1 MYNQYNNH
9 RQEEEAPFILPQYQ
23 DQLRAT
29 FPQAIYK
36 HLPPALRELFAGMDN
51 AYERDILLLGVLTV
65 MSGCMPNAMGF
76 YDRKWIYPNLYTFI
90 EAPAGS
96 GKGVL
101 SWARL
106 VGMPIHK
113 MLLEETQLARQQFEE
128 LKREKA
134 KQKESDGLLLKEP
147 PYKLLFIPG
156 NNSASSVVQT
166 LSENDGAGIL
176 FCTEADTLANSL
188 AQDWGNFSD
197 VLRGAFHHE
206 PVEMQRRQNREHF
219 SVEHP
224 KLSVLLTGTKGQ
236 VFRLIPNTENGLF
249 SRFMFY
255 SFPAVPAFRNV
266 FERNGTDPGQRFR
279 DVGQIILEMYRYL
292 KEKQEPLII
301 YYRKEEQEQFMTL
314 YKSITE
320 VAFKGSGTPILATVH
335 RLGLITFRISM
346 VLSMFRY
353 FTHPNKENKTE
364 IKIARTDFEIAQ
376 EICLTLLYHANVL
389 IADMKDGSKMIQN
402 QAKYERLYEELPNEF
417 TLGMALQL
425 SSKLNLS
432 ASSIRRYLLNGQF
445 ERISKGI
452 YRKLL
457 KKEEGEQMNSEQLNK
472 PE

>member
-1 MYNQYNNH
+1 MYASLNQH
-9 RQEEEAPFILPQYQ
+9 QQDEETPFILPRYQ
-23 DQLRAT
+23 EELRAT
-29 FPQAIYK
+29 FPEIIYK
-36 HLPPALRELFAGMDN
+36 HLPPVLKELFLDMDN

-65 MSGCMPNAMGF
+65 MSGCMPNVMGY

-106 VGMPIHK
+106 IGMTIHK
-113 MLLEETQLARQQFEE
+113 MRLEETMLAKQQYEE

-134 KQKESDGLLLKEP
+134 KQKESEGQLLKEP
-147 PYKLLFIPG
+147 PYKLLFIPA

-166 LSENDGAGIL
+166 LSENDGSGIL
-176 FCTEADTLANSL
+176 FCTEADTLANAL

-219 SVEHP
+219 SVEQP
-224 KLSVLLTGTKGQ
+224 RLSVLLTGTKGQ

-255 SFPAVPAFRNV
+255 SFPAVPNFRNV
-266 FERNGTDPGQRFR
+266 FEQNGINPGQKFQK
-279 DVGQIILEMYRYL
+279 VGQIVNEMYCFL
-292 KEKQEPLII
+292 QAQQDPLQV
-301 YYRKEEQEQFMTL
+301 YYRNEHQDDFIAF
-314 YKSITE
+314 YRNITE
-320 VAFKGSGTPILATVH
+320 ISFKESGTPILATIH
-335 RLGLITFRISM
+335 RLGLITFRMSM

-353 FTHPNKENKTE
+353 FTYPEKESKQT
-364 IKIARTDFEIAQ
+364 IRIAKPDFLIAK
-376 EICLTLLYHANVL
+376 EICLSLLYHSNML

-402 QAKYERLYEELPNEF
+402 QAKYERLYHELPDEF
-417 TLGMALQL
+417 TLGMAIQL
-425 SSKLNLS
+425 CSKVNLS
-432 ASSIRRYLLNGQF
+432 VSSVRRYLLNGQF
-445 ERISKGI
+445 ERTSKGR
-452 YRKLL
+452 YRKLF
-457 KKEEGEQMNSEQLNK
+457 KKVEGEQMNNEQMNN

>member
-1 MYNQYNNH
+1 MYQSYNN
-9 RQEEEAPFILPQYQ
+9 RQEEEVPFILPQYQ
-23 DQLRAT
+23 DSLRAT
-29 FPQAIYK
+29 FPENLYK
-36 HLPPALRELFAGMDN
+36 HLPPLLRELFEGIDN
-51 AYERDILLLGVLTV
+51 SYERDILLLGVLTV
-65 MSGCMPNAMGF
+65 MSGCMPNVMGY

-134 KQKESDGLLLKEP
+134 KQKESDGQVMKEP

-224 KLSVLLTGTKGQ
+224 RLSVLLTGTKGQ

-255 SFPAVPAFRNV
+255 SFPAVPLFRNV

-279 DVGQIILEMYRYL
+279 DVGQVILEMYRYL
-292 KEKQEPLII
+292 TDKQEPMPI
-301 YYRKEEQEQFMTL
+301 YYRKEQQEHFMTL

-353 FTHPNKENKTE
+353 FTHPNKQQTAD
-364 IKIARTDFEIAQ
+364 IKIAKIDFDIAQ

-402 QAKYERLYEELPNEF
+402 QVKYERLYEDLPEEF
-417 TLGMALQL
+417 TLGMAIQI
-425 SSKLNLS
+425 SSKINLS
-432 ASSIRRYLLNGQF
+432 VSSVRRYLLNGRF
-445 ERISKGI
+445 EKVGQGK

-457 KKEEGEQMNSEQLNK
+457 KKVEGEQMNNEQMNK